1 MFCKKCGAELY
12 PGAKFCGVCGA
23 SSAATDNKVN
33 TSLSGKEHP
42 STEIHGEIHSQV
54 TSARYQSRRRIPV
67 ALVVALV
74 ILGLATLASAAY
86 LVYTQ
91 VLNPNPP
98 VQEES
103 VVDSSESEGAED
115 KQESDNTEA
124 EQDSGNAETQ
134 TDKETSTDETVD
146 DGSAA
151 AAEEVA
157 PPAVVHDYEC
167 DAFYVDVP
175 DYWVMSDESVNEEG
189 QINWSVTDNGDGT
202 YLLHQSDYAGSSGN
216 TYVYVG
222 VPAPSYCTYYGT
234 TSDGRDVYVGTFA
247 GGSFL
252 DTDATLTLK

>member
-33 TSLSGKEHP
+33 ASLSGKEHP

-74 ILGLATLASAAY
+74 ILGLATFASAAY

-91 VLNPNPP
+91 VLNPP

-103 VVDSSESEGAED
+103 VVDSPESEDVED
-115 KQESDNTEA
+115 KQESDNAEA
-124 EQDSGNAETQ
+124 P
-134 TDKETSTDETVD
+134 TDEGASTDETVD
-146 DGSAA
+146 NGSVA

-189 QINWSVTDNGDGT
+189 QINWNVTDNGDGT

>member
-33 TSLSGKEHP
+33 ASLSGKEHP

-54 TSARYQSRRRIPV
+54 
-67 ALVVALV
+67 
-74 ILGLATLASAAY
+74 ASAAY

-103 VVDSSESEGAED
+103 VVDSPESEDVED
-115 KQESDNTEA
+115 EQESDNAEA
-124 EQDSGNAETQ
+124 P
-134 TDKETSTDETVD
+134 TDEGTSTDETVD

>member
-33 TSLSGKEHP
+33 ASLSGKEHP

-67 ALVVALV
+67 ALVVVVLV

-103 VVDSSESEGAED
+103 VVDSPESEDVED
-115 KQESDNTEA
+115 EQESDNAEA
-124 EQDSGNAETQ
+124 P
-134 TDKETSTDETVD
+134 TDEGTSTDETVD

>member
-33 TSLSGKEHP
+33 ASFSGKEHP

-67 ALVVALV
+67 ALVVVLV

-103 VVDSSESEGAED
+103 VVDSPESEDVED
-115 KQESDNTEA
+115 EQESDNAEA
-124 EQDSGNAETQ
+124 P
-134 TDKETSTDETVD
+134 TDEGTSTDETGD

>member
-1 MFCKKCGAELY
+1 M
-12 PGAKFCGVCGA
+12 
-23 SSAATDNKVN
+23 
-33 TSLSGKEHP
+33 
-42 STEIHGEIHSQV
+42 
-54 TSARYQSRRRIPV
+54 
-67 ALVVALV
+67 ALVVVLV

-103 VVDSSESEGAED
+103 VVDSPESEDVED
-115 KQESDNTEA
+115 EQESDNAEA
-124 EQDSGNAETQ
+124 P
-134 TDKETSTDETVD
+134 TDEGTSTDETVD

-189 QINWSVTDNGDGT
+189 QINWNVTDNGDGT

>member
-33 TSLSGKEHP
+33 ASLSGKEHP

-67 ALVVALV
+67 ALVVVLV

-103 VVDSSESEGAED
+103 VVDSPESEDVED
-115 KQESDNTEA
+115 EQESDNAEA
-124 EQDSGNAETQ
+124 P
-134 TDKETSTDETVD
+134 TDEGTSTDETVD

-216 TYVYVG
+216 TYVYVD

-252 DTDATLTLK
+252 DTDG